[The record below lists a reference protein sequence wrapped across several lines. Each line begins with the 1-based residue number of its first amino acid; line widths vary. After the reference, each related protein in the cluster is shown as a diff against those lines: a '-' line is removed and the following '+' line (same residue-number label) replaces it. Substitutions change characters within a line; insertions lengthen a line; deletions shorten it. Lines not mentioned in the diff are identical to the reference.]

1 LNYSRYLH
9 VKELLDLQHPQ
20 SSHHDELLFVIFH
33 QVCELWFRELVHELD
48 EAAGCL
54 KALKPA
60 SSPHRPSCDG
70 GCGSD
75 EAGRDGEYPSGS
87 TEVIEAARILRRCT
101 EIMRVLVD
109 QFAILETMLPTHF
122 LAFRDKLD
130 GASAFQS
137 EQFREIEFI
146 CGQKDEGLLLHFPDH
161 PKLMRRLREPSLY
174 DVFFQALGTNIG
186 PADTNRSKAEAHEA
200 RLQGIR
206 DLYQSE
212 RRHRDWIEVCER
224 LVDFDEL
231 VLTWRLRHLLLVER
245 IIGMRTGTGGST
257 GSMYLRRTLDKRFFP
272 ELWEARSILA
282 AE

>member
-1 LNYSRYLH
+1 M
-9 VKELLDLQHPQ
+9 P
-20 SSHHDELLFVIFH
+20 
-33 QVCELWFRELVHELD
+33 
-48 EAAGCL
+48 
-54 KALKPA
+54 
-60 SSPHRPSCDG
+60 
-70 GCGSD
+70 
-75 EAGRDGEYPSGS
+75 
-87 TEVIEAARILRRCT
+87 
-101 EIMRVLVD
+101 
-109 QFAILETMLPTHF
+109 PTHF

-146 CGQKDEGLLLHFPDH
+146 CGQKDERLLLHFPDH
-161 PKLMRRLREPSLY
+161 AKLMRRLREPSLH

-186 PADTNRSKAEAHEA
+186 PADTNRSKAEEHEA

-224 LVDFDEL
+224 LIDFDEL